1 MSILYK
7 DDGDVSIIRD
17 KNITIIGYGSQ
28 GRAHALNLRDSG
40 LNISIGLRPGRSWET
55 AMDDGFVVQDV
66 SLAVR
71 EAHIVMLLLPDENM
85 KAVYDSQ
92 IKSNIRTDVVL
103 AFAHGF
109 NIHYNQISPGP
120 GADVIM
126 IAPKAPGYMVRETY
140 LSGHGVPHLI
150 AMHQDRSGHARD
162 VAIAYAVANGAGS
175 AGILETTFQHE
186 TESDLFGEQ
195 AVLCGGL
202 VELMKTGFEVL
213 VNNGYA
219 PELAYFECVHEM
231 KLIVDLIYTKG
242 IAGLNQFISNNA
254 EYGEYMAGPKVINRS
269 SREAMENLLQNIR
282 SGQYAK
288 DFILEGASNLPIL
301 LSNRKA
307 VGGHLIEIV
316 GKELRSKM
324 TWLKT

>member
-1 MSILYK
+1 MNILYEDDGSTSIL
-7 DDGDVSIIRD
+7 RD
-17 KNITIIGYGSQ
+17 KHITIIGYGSQ

-40 LNISIGLRPGRSWET
+40 MNVSVGLRSGKSWEVAT
-55 AMDDGFVVQDV
+55 SDGFHVQDV
-66 SLAVR
+66 PLSVR
-71 EAHIVMLLLPDENM
+71 DAHVVMMLVPDERM
-85 KAVYDSQ
+85 KAVYDAHV
-92 IKSNIRTDVVL
+92 KNNIRSDVVL

-109 NIHYNQISPGP
+109 NVHYNQIIPAP

-150 AMHQDRSGHARD
+150 AVHQDRSGHARD
-162 VAIAYAVANGAGS
+162 IAVAYAAANGAGS
-175 AGILETTFQHE
+175 AGILETTFRHE

-202 VELMKTGFEVL
+202 VELMKTGFDVL

-242 IAGLNQFISNNA
+242 ITGLNQFISNNA
-254 EYGEYMAGPKVINRS
+254 EYGEYIAGPKIINS
-269 SREAMENLLQNIR
+269 GSREAMESLLRDIR
-282 SGQYAK
+282 SGRYAK
-288 DFILEGASNLPIL
+288 DFILEGVSNLPVL

-307 VGGHLIEIV
+307 IENHLIETV
-316 GKELRSKM
+316 GRKLRSKM
-324 TWLKT
+324 RWLRT